1 MTPDE
6 RLKEIW
12 DELEEAILYGD
23 TTVFNIDEFREQ
35 QQLIDELLASR
46 QTIKRLVEDG
56 ERMVSKYK
64 MLRNN
69 CPDMLV
75 EEARECI
82 SNTNAAI
89 LIQYLADMDNIIDQH
104 IALMKDLEE
113 KK

>member
-1 MTPDE
+1 MIKDE
-6 RLKEIW
+6 RLKE
-12 DELEEAILYGD
+12 
-23 TTVFNIDEFREQ
+23 
-35 QQLIDELLASR
+35 LIDETRVVDTAYEYDPYIQDIADSLTELQTSR

-89 LIQYLADMDNIIDQH
+89 LIQCLADMDDVIDQH
-104 IALMKDLEE
+104 IALLKELEE

>member
-1 MTPDE
+1 MIPDE
-6 RLKEIW
+6 RLKAFAEY
-12 DELEEAILYGD
+12 EKGILD
-23 TTVFNIDEFREQ
+23 DW
-35 QQLIDELLASR
+35 ELLDVANEVLPDMATELQTSR

-56 ERMVSKYK
+56 ERLANKYIT
-64 MLRNN
+64 LRNN

-89 LIQYLADMDNIIDQH
+89 LIQCLADMDNVIDQH
-104 IALMKDLEE
+104 IALMKELEE